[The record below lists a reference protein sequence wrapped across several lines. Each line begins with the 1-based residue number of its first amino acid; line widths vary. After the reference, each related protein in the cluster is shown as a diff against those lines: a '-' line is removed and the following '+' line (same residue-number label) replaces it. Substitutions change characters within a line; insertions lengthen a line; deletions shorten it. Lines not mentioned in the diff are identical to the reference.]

1 MIFTCNDNIY
11 TIVTVAIDCN
21 LLSASQSNWIWKS
34 STCFFSLSLVATL
47 LISGSIYG
55 SKIFPIKN
63 AHFLSESCIECRNGF
78 PLNRNWKCSKL
89 LLVKCI
95 YFNGLMERYRDSIKT
110 STIIER
116 GTEEESA
123 KNKSQIVISINLKFE
138 LEFLCYKMQC
148 MFFRKGIINTKC
160 DKEKKKPKPVLAMWK
175 ANRWI
180 FRLRIIYI
188 QSKWSAASKKN
199 HRMAIGMHEMNRMF
213 CVRKH
218 DGNCV
223 VSHFIASDLI
233 FSPSLSLSLSTLNRV
248 LNKLKEA
255 F

>member
-21 LLSASQSNWIWKS
+21 LLNASQSNWIWKS

-55 SKIFPIKN
+55 SNIFPIKS

-110 STIIER
+110 SKIIER
-116 GTEEESA
+116 GTEGESA
-123 KNKSQIVISINLKFE
+123 KNKSQIVVSINLKFE

-160 DKEKKKPKPVLAMWK
+160 DKEKKKTETGIGNVKSQPLNFQI
-175 ANRWI
+175 ANHLYSIKMKR
-180 FRLRIIYI
+180 
-188 QSKWSAASKKN
+188 
-199 HRMAIGMHEMNRMF
+199 
-213 CVRKH
+213 C
-218 DGNCV
+218 
-223 VSHFIASDLI
+223 
-233 FSPSLSLSLSTLNRV
+233 
-248 LNKLKEA
+248 
-255 F
+255 